1 MTDTTATTEHRRA
14 RAPRAAAFLRPQL
27 RNPYRVPRPAVI
39 SFSGGRT
46 SGFLL
51 KRIVDAYGARLPDGI
66 YVAFSNTG
74 MERPETLDFV
84 DICGREF
91 GVEIA
96 WLKFLWDAPHRTR
109 IVDHAT
115 ASRNGEPYAALIDR
129 KGILAKPGAEVLHWI
144 SQTR

>member
-1 MTDTTATTEHRRA
+1 MTDTSATAGHRRTS
-14 RAPRAAAFLRPQL
+14 APRAAAFLRPP
-27 RNPYRVPRPAVI
+27 NPYRVPKPAVI

-46 SGFLL
+46 SAYLL
-51 KRIVDAYGARLPDGI
+51 KRIVDAYGGRLPDGVF
-66 YVAFSNTG
+66 VAFSNTG

-84 DICGREF
+84 DICGREW
-91 GVEIA
+91 GVSIH
-96 WLKFLWDAPHRTR
+96 WLEFLWDAPHRTR

-129 KGILAKPGAEVLHWI
+129 KGFLPSQGSQVLLWI